1 MRWPWQRK
9 KEERS
14 NTGTDNSGIDAAARS
29 NEIDPGSSEV
39 DDSLQAS
46 NNIDDA
52 GIQPTQQNQ
61 NQASTL
67 TWFQRL
73 TDGLARTSNQVS
85 EGISSIFN
93 QRKLDDDMVEE
104 LEDLLIS
111 SDVGV
116 DAASR
121 ISASF
126 AKGRFDKK
134 IDPGEVRAALAE
146 AIRKELETVE
156 IPFELDTTLQPHV
169 ALVVG
174 VNGSG
179 KTTTIGKLAH
189 HISQSGHDVMM
200 AAGDTFR
207 AAAIEQLKIWGE
219 RTGTDVI
226 SGEQGSDPSALV
238 FDAVSKAKASAV
250 DLLLIDTAGRL
261 HNKTDLMAE
270 LGKIQR
276 VIQKVI
282 PNAPHSV
289 VLVLDATIGQNALA
303 QIKAFHETIPLSGL
317 IITKLDGTAKGGV
330 LVALANQ
337 FQLPVY
343 AIGVGEGAEDL
354 QPFEAQAFAQA
365 LLGIR

>member
-14 NTGTDNSGIDAAARS
+14 NPGTDNSGIDAAARS

-93 QRKLDDDMVEE
+93 QRKLDDDMGEE

-156 IPFELDTTLQPHV
+156 IPVSYTHLTLPTTPYV
-169 ALVVG
+169 
-174 VNGSG
+174 
-179 KTTTIGKLAH
+179 
-189 HISQSGHDVMM
+189 
-200 AAGDTFR
+200 
-207 AAAIEQLKIWGE
+207 
-219 RTGTDVI
+219 
-226 SGEQGSDPSALV
+226 
-238 FDAVSKAKASAV
+238 
-250 DLLLIDTAGRL
+250 
-261 HNKTDLMAE
+261 
-270 LGKIQR
+270 
-276 VIQKVI
+276 
-282 PNAPHSV
+282 
-289 VLVLDATIGQNALA
+289 
-303 QIKAFHETIPLSGL
+303 
-317 IITKLDGTAKGGV
+317 
-330 LVALANQ
+330 
-337 FQLPVY
+337 
-343 AIGVGEGAEDL
+343 
-354 QPFEAQAFAQA
+354 
-365 LLGIR
+365 